1 MEGLLRPRELMY
13 WYNPKTRSTEKRVT
27 PNTDEEALNLL
38 DGDPSSVALV
48 MEYEKLR
55 GAGMDI
61 EQALVFTGH
70 ALRLKHLLYQPP
82 N

>member
-1 MEGLLRPRELMY
+1 MY
-13 WYNPKTRSTEKRVT
+13 WYNSKSRSTEQRST
-27 PNTDEEALNLL
+27 PETDEEALNLL
-38 DGDPSSVALV
+38 DGDLNSEAYV
-48 MEYEKLR
+48 MEYEKQR

-70 ALRLKHLLYQPP
+70 AFRLKHLQYQPP

>member
-1 MEGLLRPRELMY
+1 
-13 WYNPKTRSTEKRVT
+13 
-27 PNTDEEALNLL
+27 LL
-38 DGDPSSVALV
+38 DGNLNSEAFV

-70 ALRLKHLLYQPP
+70 AFRLKHLRYQPP

>member
-1 MEGLLRPRELMY
+1 MY
-13 WYNPKTRSTEKRVT
+13 WYNPKTRSTEERST
-27 PNTDEEALNLL
+27 PKMDKEARNLL
-38 DGDPSSVALV
+38 DGDLNSEAFV

-70 ALRLKHLLYQPP
+70 AFRLKHLLYQPP

>member
-1 MEGLLRPRELMY
+1 VY
-13 WYNPKTRSTEKRVT
+13 WYNPKTRSTEERST
-27 PNTDEEALNLL
+27 PETDEEALNLL
-38 DGDPSSVALV
+38 GSDLNSEAFVL
-48 MEYEKLR
+48 EYEKLR

-70 ALRLKHLLYQPP
+70 AFRLKQLLYQPP

>member
-1 MEGLLRPRELMY
+1 MGEGGLMY
-13 WYNPKTRSTEKRVT
+13 WYNPKIRSTEERAT
-27 PNTDEEALNLL
+27 PETDEEALNLL
-38 DGDPSSVALV
+38 DGDLNSEAFV

-70 ALRLKHLLYQPP
+70 AFRLKHLRYQPP